1 MILDLFLN
9 CKFNF
14 FICKIIMKTPNFWPE
29 NGHLNLDQYN
39 FIASLL
45 EKIEIKYVLETG
57 FCTGRSALAVLNNC
71 SNLKKMISID
81 IDFDYGGMGGRKMV
95 QTLKENF
102 DTFSAI
108 ESNSQRELTTKFF
121 DKNYPEGIDYSFI
134 DGDHT
139 YSGCLFDL
147 NKIVPHVNSGGLIL
161 IDDYKS
167 GPPNG
172 YSIPVVTKACD
183 DFYEENKNI
192 VDKEEWNKDGKGFCI
207 FTKK

>member
-1 MILDLFLN
+1 ME
-9 CKFNF
+9 
-14 FICKIIMKTPNFWPE
+14 TPNFWPE

-39 FIASLL
+39 FIVSLL
-45 EKIEIKYVLETG
+45 EKMEIEYVLETG
-57 FCTGRSALAVLNNC
+57 FCTGRSALAVLNNF
-71 SNLKKMISID
+71 SNIKKMISID

-95 QTLKENF
+95 QTLEENF

-108 ESNSQRELTTKFF
+108 ESNSQKKLTPKFF
-121 DKNYPEGIDYSFI
+121 DENYPEGIDYAFV

-147 NKIVPHVNSGGLIL
+147 NRIVPHVNSGGLIL

-172 YSIPVVTKACD
+172 CNIPVVTKACD
-183 DFYEENKNI
+183 DFYEKNKNV
-192 VDKEEWNKDGKGFCI
+192 VDKQEWNKEGKGFCI

>member
-1 MILDLFLN
+1 
-9 CKFNF
+9 
-14 FICKIIMKTPNFWPE
+14 
-29 NGHLNLDQYN
+29 
-39 FIASLL
+39 
-45 EKIEIKYVLETG
+45 
-57 FCTGRSALAVLNNC
+57 
-71 SNLKKMISID
+71 MISID

-95 QTLKENF
+95 QTLEENF

-108 ESNSQRELTTKFF
+108 ESNSQKKLTPKFF
-121 DKNYPEGIDYSFI
+121 DENYPEGIDYAFV

-147 NKIVPHVNSGGLIL
+147 NRIVPHVNSGGLIL

-172 YSIPVVTKACD
+172 YSIPVVTQACD
-183 DFYEENKNI
+183 DYYEKNVNL